1 MLPLQ
6 LLKSVTA
13 NIRPGD
19 SFKAIHLIHGTPF
32 MALLD
37 ERSNIME
44 LLCVMTVL
52 NIIMLLLNVWMRID
66 SEKTLAELKKRT
78 GDSEDEN
85 ETS

>member
-1 MLPLQ
+1 MLLLQ

-13 NIRPGD
+13 NIRPGA
-19 SFKAIHLIHGTPF
+19 SLKAIHLIHGTPF
-32 MALLD
+32 MALFD

-66 SEKTLAELKKRT
+66 SEKTLAELKERT
-78 GDSEDEN
+78 GDSKNEDE
-85 ETS
+85 TS